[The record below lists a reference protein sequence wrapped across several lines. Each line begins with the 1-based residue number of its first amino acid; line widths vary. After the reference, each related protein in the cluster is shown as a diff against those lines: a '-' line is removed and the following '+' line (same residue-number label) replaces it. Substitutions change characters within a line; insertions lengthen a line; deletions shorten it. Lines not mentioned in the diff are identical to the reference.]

1 MNKTWKIYV
10 HRNLTNG
17 KLYIGQTCEDNVKRR
32 WHGGA
37 NYRKCPYFYNAIQ
50 KYGWD
55 GFDHFVIIDDIKT
68 QEEANVLEEFL
79 IAKYDTTNR
88 EKGYNLQSGGDV
100 KKQSPETC
108 LKISQHHIEAHQH
121 RPEVQAVKQQ
131 FEAIPNKEELKVPQ
145 NTTKGRKRNTYQYI
159 CIETQKVY
167 SSSCKAER
175 DTGIPAHGIRDVCR
189 GAQKSVHGTHWAYY
203 EEGKEYKLEDYI
215 NITSKSTKAKKVYCM
230 ELDIVFNSGSEAASY
245 IGQPHASHIFDCC
258 NGIRETCGGY
268 HWRYKEVLG

>member
-108 LKISQHHIEAHQH
+108 LKISQHHIEAHQRRPQSSRLSRRFSPRPSSPCVSPH
-121 RPEVQAVKQQ
+121 RRVLCSVRDRRRESRQRA
-131 FEAIPNKEELKVPQ
+131 
-145 NTTKGRKRNTYQYI
+145 
-159 CIETQKVY
+159 
-167 SSSCKAER
+167 SSSRSA
-175 DTGIPAHGIRDVCR
+175 
-189 GAQKSVHGTHWAYY
+189 
-203 EEGKEYKLEDYI
+203 
-215 NITSKSTKAKKVYCM
+215 STPPRS
-230 ELDIVFNSGSEAASY
+230 SGCQA
-245 IGQPHASHIFDCC
+245 
-258 NGIRETCGGY
+258 T
-268 HWRYKEVLG
+268 V